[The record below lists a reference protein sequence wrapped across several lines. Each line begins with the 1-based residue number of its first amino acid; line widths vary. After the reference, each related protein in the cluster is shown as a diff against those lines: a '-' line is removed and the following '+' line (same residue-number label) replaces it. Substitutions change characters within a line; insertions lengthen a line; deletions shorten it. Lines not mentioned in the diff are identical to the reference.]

1 VSTCGDGVLTEGEAC
16 CTPEWVDARVHEAVD
31 DWETEVRETPGCL
44 LQRTKDGVTLC
55 DTAACSGN
63 KTGCHVAVTRA
74 SGEYAPAS
82 ETVSGEM
89 DVKITGH
96 AGGTILFL
104 GFQLAVDCNFVA
116 ILNDTEFEA
125 DVVTSVTP
133 EKLTLGLAEPV
144 LDYDIVLENCGSG
157 LDDAIDQLARGEI
170 ESEIRAQLVMGL
182 KREMSCPY

>member
-31 DWETEVRETPGCL
+31 EWETEVVETPGCL
-44 LQRTKDGVTLC
+44 GRRTQGLLTLC

-63 KTGCHVAVTRA
+63 DTGCNVAVTRA
-74 SGEYAPAS
+74 LGAYVPDS

-96 AGGTILFL
+96 AGGTIPIL
-104 GFQLAVDCNFVA
+104 GFPLAVECNFVA
-116 ILNDTEFEA
+116 ILDDTEFEA

-133 EKLTLGLAEPV
+133 EKLTIGLGEPV

-157 LDDAIDQLARGEI
+157 LGDAIDELARGQI
-170 ESEIRAQLVMGL
+170 ESEIRAQLVNGL
-182 KREMSCPY
+182 KREVRCPY